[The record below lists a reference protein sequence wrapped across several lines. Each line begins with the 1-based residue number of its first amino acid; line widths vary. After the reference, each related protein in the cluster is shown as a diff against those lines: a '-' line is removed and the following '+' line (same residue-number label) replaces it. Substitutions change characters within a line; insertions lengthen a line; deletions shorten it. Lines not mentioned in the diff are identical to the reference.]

1 MAITTVTNRGFIA
14 DPKDITIHDVMVF
27 DNTAHKIHTVVVHRF
42 QMGDVEDP
50 DLYAAQPLWEW
61 QESEQGK
68 WIMERA
74 VDTPE
79 WHRQHDHLSYYHE
92 YAITAK
98 LKERDYTHWLVKWKK
113 LST

>member
-1 MAITTVTNRGFIA
+1 MDDQYKIIDNQVHE
-14 DPKDITIHDVMVF
+14 IHNV
-27 DNTAHKIHTVVVHRF
+27 IVHQFR
-42 QMGDVEDP
+42 MGDVEDP
-50 DLYAAQPLWEW
+50 DIYAAQPLWEW
-61 QESEQGK
+61 QESEQGQ

-74 VDTPE
+74 IEAPV
-79 WHRQHDHLSYYHE
+79 WHRQADLMSYGHE

>member
-1 MAITTVTNRGFIA
+1 MDAQYKIIEDQVHE
-14 DPKDITIHDVMVF
+14 IH
-27 DNTAHKIHTVVVHRF
+27 NIVVHRF
-42 QMGDVEDP
+42 RMGDVEDP

-61 QESEQGK
+61 QESEQGR

-74 VDTPE
+74 IEAPI
-79 WHRQHDHLSYYHE
+79 WHRQVDAMSYGHE